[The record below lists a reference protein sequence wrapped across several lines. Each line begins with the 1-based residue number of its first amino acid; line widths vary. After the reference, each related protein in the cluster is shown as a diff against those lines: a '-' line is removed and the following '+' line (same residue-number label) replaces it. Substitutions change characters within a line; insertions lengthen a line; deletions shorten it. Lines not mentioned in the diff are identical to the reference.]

1 MVDKFHEYTSRI
13 HQIAKE
19 NNIQLMMTMSII
31 EEWEVKSSMSIVN
44 MDANEAM
51 QTLLMLNS
59 TVYNHLFTK

>member
-19 NNIQLMMTMSII
+19 NNIQLMMTMSVI
-31 EEWEVKSSMSIVN
+31 EEGEVKSSMSIVN